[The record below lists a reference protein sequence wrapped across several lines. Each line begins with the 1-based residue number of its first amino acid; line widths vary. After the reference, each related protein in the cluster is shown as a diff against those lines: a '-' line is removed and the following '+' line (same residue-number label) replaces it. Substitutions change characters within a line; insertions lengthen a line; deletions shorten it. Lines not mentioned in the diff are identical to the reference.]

1 MITEI
6 EKRLNISADEIL
18 GNNRKMDVSIVR
30 QLYWK
35 LLKEKKGFS
44 YSEIARLNGRDYS
57 TIIYG
62 IKRVNGFLEMRDKM
76 ATELWEKMKDIQ
88 P

>member
-44 YSEIARLNGRDYS
+44 YSEIARLNGRDHS
-57 TIIYG
+57 TIVYG
-62 IKRVNGFLEMRDKM
+62 IKRVNGFLEMRDKE
-76 ATELWEKMKDIQ
+76 TIDLWNKIKDIE
-88 P
+88 